1 LCGIP
6 SGEAPQLRC
15 PHVHRCLA
23 TVWMCCSRDIHVFER
38 AKCCGC
44 RCRQA
49 LVRSSTRPLIGMNL
63 TSDRWAGVFYA
74 VAGFNNVGMSLL
86 DASVVNFLSSFSS
99 FLLIPLEIPF
109 QRSVFF
115 LTIMGILMLAGNTA

>member
-1 LCGIP
+1 
-6 SGEAPQLRC
+6 
-15 PHVHRCLA
+15 
-23 TVWMCCSRDIHVFER
+23 
-38 AKCCGC
+38 
-44 RCRQA
+44 
-49 LVRSSTRPLIGMNL
+49 MNL